1 MYTIKKTRTEKKSIV
16 FQDTY
21 AIDISETQYTLAVEH
36 FINVCSKEIEWL
48 IFDNI
53 KTKVQLFKND
63 ELKNEIEIHIKKTK

>member
-21 AIDISETQYTLAVEH
+21 AINETEYTIAVEH
-36 FINVCSKEIEWL
+36 FLHVCSKEMEWL